1 MKNLSVVT
9 GANGHLGNN
18 LVRVLLE
25 KGEAVVAGT
34 RHGNRDQALTGLDCR
49 VARLDLGDPDSLE
62 HGFKGAQTVYLVGA
76 VFRHWARDPV
86 KEIYDANMA
95 ATRHALDAAATCG
108 VKRIVYVSSLA
119 ATDRLRQ
126 PITEA
131 GWNHDTSNIYFR
143 SKNDSEQLAWQLA
156 NRHGLE
162 MVSVLPAA
170 MLGEH
175 CYRPTPTMELL
186 QIVLDGKLDVDP
198 GFWFNF
204 IDVRDVAEGCWL
216 AGKQGRAGERYL
228 LANENC
234 TSVQELTATARELFP
249 GRKIPI
255 PRVPPKFLVW
265 VVASIAEFW
274 SGLSGTPPTLQ
285 RNFLNAFSVQEQCD
299 ITKARRELGFSPR
312 PPFTVIERTLRL
324 LATGSP
330 TPHGADMSV
339 A

>member
-25 KGEAVVAGT
+25 KGEAVMAGT
-34 RHGNRDQALTGLDCR
+34 RRGNRDQALAGLGCR
-49 VARLDLGDPDSLE
+49 IARLDLADPDSLE
-62 HGFKGAQTVYLVGA
+62 RGFADAQTVYLVGA
-76 VFRHWARDPV
+76 VFKHWARDPV

-95 ATRHALDAAATCG
+95 ATRHALDAAAKCG

-119 ATDRLRQ
+119 ATDRLHR

-131 GWNHDTSNIYFR
+131 GWNSNVSNTYFR
-143 SKNDSEQLAWQLA
+143 SKNDSERLAWQLA
-156 NRHGLE
+156 SRHGLE

-170 MLGEH
+170 MIGGH
-175 CYRPTPTMELL
+175 CYRLTPTMELL

-216 AGKQGRAGERYL
+216 AGTRGRAGERYL

-234 TSVQELTATARELFP
+234 TSIKELAATARALFP
-249 GRKIPI
+249 ERKIPV
-255 PRVPPKFLVW
+255 PRVPPKVLAW
-265 VVASIAEFW
+265 VVAAVAEAW
-274 SGLSGTPPTLQ
+274 SSLRGTPPALQ

-299 ITKARRELGFSPR
+299 ITKARRELGFNPR
-312 PPFTVIERTLRL
+312 PPLATIERTLRHL
-324 LATGSP
+324 VTGPS
-330 TPHGADMSV
+330 TPGDADMGI